1 MNAMPALLLL
11 AALLPAGG
19 GATQAEP
26 PPHPAMRDDTIPTT
40 TVEDAHLSLRVEFH
54 FDAGHQVLRVRY
66 LLNNKGKTAV
76 ALFDRG
82 DSVAVAQGKLKAG
95 MAGPVTSE
103 QGKDGLSL
111 NHRALPLR
119 KPAPTVPPV
128 PLAAR
133 VIAGGQLGGDVLADT
148 GDAARVRYCLGY
160 APFDTTLFSSP
171 QPVDGVDLW
180 RASFDVVGT
189 QKLLCTPWFDTAQR
203 AFVSH

>member
-1 MNAMPALLLL
+1 MNGLPALLML
-11 AALLPAGG
+11 AALLPAGS
-19 GATQAEP
+19 GAAAEP

-54 FDAGHQVLRVRY
+54 FDAGHHVLRIRY
-66 LLNNKGKTAV
+66 LLNNGSKSAI

-82 DSVAVAQGKLKAG
+82 DTVAVAQGKLKAG
-95 MAGPVTSE
+95 MAAAVTSE
-103 QGKDGLSL
+103 QGKAGLSL

-119 KPAPTVPPV
+119 KPAPTVPPI

-133 VIAGGQLGGDVLADT
+133 VTAGNQLGGDVLADT
-148 GDAARVRYCLGY
+148 EGAARVRYCLGY
-160 APFDTTLFSSP
+160 APFDPALFSAP

-189 QKLLCTPWFDTAQR
+189 QKQLCTPWFDTAQR
-203 AFVSH
+203 AFQAH